1 MALLH
6 LVRDRDRALRR
17 AGRRILIYAGV
28 VGSATAAAC
37 RGEPPPPEF
46 PPDSVLRT
54 ELGLTDADE
63 VHRVTIRGGDREV
76 LDPAEV
82 RVPTGA
88 WVEFVTA
95 DWRMH
100 RIRFASDSLDAERLA
115 FLVGTDQVDSP
126 PLVDRDARFVVSFSE
141 APEGR
146 YPFVAE
152 GNGAPAHGVVVVL
165 PRR

>member
-1 MALLH
+1 
-6 LVRDRDRALRR
+6 LRR
-17 AGRRILIYAGV
+17 AGRRILLLAGV
-28 VGSATAAAC
+28 AGAAVAGAC
-37 RGEPPPPEF
+37 RREPPPPEF

-76 LDPAEV
+76 LDPVEV
-82 RVPTGA
+82 RIPAGA

-100 RIRFASDSLDAERLA
+100 QIRFVADSLDAAHRA
-115 FLVGTDQVDSP
+115 FLEGTDQMDSP
-126 PLVDRDARFVVSFSE
+126 PLVDRDARFVVSFAE

-152 GNGAPAHGVVVVL
+152 GNEAPTLGVVVVL
-165 PRR
+165 PKR